1 MSTNGNGSNGA
12 KMRTFEDKPAT
23 REHVPLMIGIMGPS
37 GGGKTYSA
45 LRLATGIQ
53 RVSGGEIFV
62 IDTEARRALHY
73 ADRFKFRHVQFG
85 APFGPLDYLAAIEH
99 CVRKGAK
106 VIIVDS
112 MSHEHEGPGG
122 VLEMHEAEVQKLSGG
137 NADKAERVKMLAWSK
152 PKAARRRMINSIL
165 QQPCNFIFC
174 FRAKEKIK
182 VERGKPP
189 EPRGFMPIAG
199 EEFVYEMALNALLL
213 PNANG
218 IPTWQSDESGER
230 QMIKLPEQ
238 FRSMLLNQ
246 PGPLTED
253 IGQQLAIW
261 AAGDAAATPTDPE
274 DYVIPASYSKKHGG
288 NVLRQYDIPQLDYFV
303 AHDKAPP
310 ALRAAARKV
319 IEARTAPEPG
329 AGDDPGDF
337 DDEPDDEP
345 TDYDPETGEV
355 HEPGDDHEPDEAVA

>member
-1 MSTNGNGSNGA
+1 VTTNGNGNGA
-12 KMRTFEDKPAT
+12 KMRSFEDRPAV
-23 REHVPLMIGIMGPS
+23 REQVPLMIGLMGPS
-37 GGGKTYSA
+37 GGGKTFSA

-73 ADRFKFRHVQFG
+73 ASRFKFRHVAFG

-106 VIIVDS
+106 VVIVDS

-137 NADKAERVKMLAWSK
+137 NAEKAERVKMLAWSK

-199 EEFVYEMALNALLL
+199 EEFVYEMTLNALLL
-213 PNANG
+213 PNAG
-218 IPTWQSDESGER
+218 GVPTWQSNEIGEK

-238 FRSMLLNQ
+238 FRTLLLGAK
-246 PGPLTED
+246 GPLTED
-253 IGQQLAIW
+253 IGQELATW
-261 AAGDAAATPTDPE
+261 AAGDESALPADADPE
-274 DYVIPASYSKKHGG
+274 DYVIPVTFNKKHGG
-288 NVLRQYDIPQLDYFV
+288 NPLRRYDNDQLAYF
-303 AHDKAPP
+303 ANNDKAPP
-310 ALRAAARKV
+310 ALRASAKRALA
-319 IEARTAPEPG
+319 ARTAPEPG
-329 AGDDPGDF
+329 AS
-337 DDEPDDEP
+337 DEPDPAD
-345 TDYDPETGEV
+345 DDVDFDPDTGEV
-355 HEPGDDHEPDEAVA
+355 HEPGDDQESGVAVDDATA